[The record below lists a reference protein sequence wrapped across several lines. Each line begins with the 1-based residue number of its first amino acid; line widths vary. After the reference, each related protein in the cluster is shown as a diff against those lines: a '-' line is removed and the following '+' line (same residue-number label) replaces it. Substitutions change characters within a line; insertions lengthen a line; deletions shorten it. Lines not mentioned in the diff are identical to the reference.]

1 MLFPLC
7 AGRSPAINPGLMR
20 HQVDN
25 VLHACLSSSHVL
37 SVVICHNLVISLC
50 LNFSAQAV
58 PQRLTMSRQGGC
70 TAVPQPPDGR
80 YRAVEQVYSI
90 LLAENMTSLVSK

>member
-1 MLFPLC
+1 MLLPLC
-7 AGRSPAINPGLMR
+7 AGRSPAIKPGLMH

-25 VLHACLSSSHVL
+25 VLHARLSSSHVL

-58 PQRLTMSRQGGC
+58 PQRLTMSRQGRC
-70 TAVPQPPDGR
+70 TAVPQPPNGR
-80 YRAVEQVYSI
+80 HRTEEQVHS
-90 LLAENMTSLVSK
+90 LLAENMSSLVSK